1 MKKIIAFLFI
11 LTMLINVKAFAAD
24 IEIQPTMYSKSNA
37 QDRLWVGS
45 FQLVWND
52 FINKIVHNP
61 IRFREGTPISVIEL
75 NQQSFSMDDISES
88 NYYKYA
94 GKVRKN
100 TKRTISRGI
109 RKKFHESSELLD
121 KLDLTPRSD
130 MFIVYAM
137 LKKEFEF
144 LKTR

>member
-1 MKKIIAFLFI
+1 
-11 LTMLINVKAFAAD
+11 MLINTQVFASD

-52 FINKIVHNP
+52 FINKIVYNP
-61 IRFREGTPISVIEL
+61 IRFREGTPNSVMEL
-75 NQQSFSMDDISES
+75 NKQIFSADDIAES
-88 NYYKYA
+88 SYYKYA

-109 RKKFHESSELLD
+109 RKKFHESSDLLD

-144 LKTR
+144 IK